1 MPKTRPP
8 YPPEFREE
16 AVRLVSESGKPT
28 AQIARDLGASYESLR
43 SPLTSHQIDLD
54 TWATS

>member
-16 AVRLVSESGKPT
+16 AVRLALTSGRSPGELAK
-28 AQIARDLGASYESLR
+28 DLGVSYESLR
-43 SPLTSHQIDLD
+43 KWIK
-54 TWATS
+54 